1 MIDPHVHLR
10 DWKQSDKE
18 TIAHGLEVAKKAG
31 FTALFDMPNTDP
43 ALTRRDIIVQRL
55 ADGLE
60 AAKNIKGISYR
71 LYAGLT
77 KDNEQIKEVV
87 SAYNELFPLVVG
99 LKLFA
104 GNSTGNMG
112 IIDIN
117 DQEHIFRTLAELKY
131 DGVVAVHAEKEALL
145 KPGLYRKGEFE
156 THSDARPKEAE
167 IESVRDI
174 LSIVRKTG
182 FQGTVH
188 IAHVSTKGALEL
200 IREAKNKGERV
211 TMGVTPHHALLTRE
225 AAKEKDRYLKMN
237 PPLRD
242 EEDRATVFSAL
253 IDGTADWIES
263 DHAPHTLEN
272 KENGASGIPGF
283 VGMLL
288 LLEKLRECGACEEHL
303 KELYG
308 LNCAK
313 VFKLEEETVTLPKN
327 PKKRIYQIEGEY
339 PFNPYKGLY

>member
-60 AAKNIKGISYR
+60 AAKNIKDISYR
-71 LYAGLT
+71 VYAGLT
-77 KDNEQIKEVV
+77 KDSNQIKEVV

-112 IIDIN
+112 IVAIK
-117 DQEHIFRTLAELKY
+117 DQENIFKTLTELKY
-131 DGVVAVHAEKEALL
+131 EGVVVVHAEKEALL
-145 KPGLYRKGEFE
+145 KPELYKKNEFD

-174 LSIVRKTG
+174 LSIARESG
-182 FQGTVH
+182 FKGTVH

-200 IREAKNKGERV
+200 IKEAKVNGEKV

-225 AAKEKDRYLKMN
+225 DAREKDRYLKMN

-242 EEDRATVFSAL
+242 KEDRDAIFTSL
-253 IDGTADWIES
+253 LDGSADWIES

-288 LLEKLRECGACEEHL
+288 LLQRLRESGAKEEHL

-308 LNCAK
+308 LNAIK
-313 VFKLEEETVTLPKN
+313 VFKLEEESVILPRY
-327 PKKRIYQIEGEY
+327 PKKRIAQIEFEY
-339 PFNPYKGLY
+339 PFNPYKGMY

>member
-18 TIAHGLEVAKKAG
+18 TIAHGLAVAKKAG

-60 AAKNIKGISYR
+60 EAKRIKNISYR
-71 LYAGLT
+71 VYAGLT
-77 KDNEQIKEVV
+77 KDEDQIKEVV

-112 IIDIN
+112 IVDIK
-117 DQEHIFRTLAELKY
+117 DQENIFRILTEHNY
-131 DGVVAVHAEKEALL
+131 EGVVAVHAEKESLL
-145 KPGLYRKGEFE
+145 KPELYKKGQFE

-174 LSIVRKTG
+174 LSILKKTG
-182 FQGTVH
+182 FKGTVH

-200 IREAKNKGERV
+200 IKEAKNKGERV
-211 TMGVTPHHALLTRE
+211 TMGVTPHHALLTKE
-225 AAKEKDRYLKMN
+225 DAKERDRYLKMN

-242 EEDRATVFSAL
+242 IADRDAIFSSL
-253 IDGTADWIES
+253 LDGTADWIES
-263 DHAPHTLEN
+263 DHAPHTLDN

-288 LLEKLRECGACEEHL
+288 LLQKLRESGISEERL

-308 LNCAK
+308 YNTAK
-313 VFKLEEETVTLPKN
+313 VFKLDIDDIILPKN
-327 PKKRIYQIEGEY
+327 PKKRIHQIESEY
-339 PFNPYKGLY
+339 PFNPYNGLY